1 MNFYAKFEKFVQ
13 ATGDDGA
20 GWVLFLIFAA
30 VGASAMGLSVY
41 LRSGS
46 ALTLRAISAVLLHSS
61 VWAIVVF
68 LMGYSTLKTDLPML
82 LGLSILSGVGAA
94 SVLDV
99 VLVFLK
105 MKFGINVTFN
115 PPTKP

>member
-1 MNFYAKFEKFVQ
+1 MNFYGRFEKFIH
-13 ATGDDGA
+13 AAGDDAA

-41 LRSGS
+41 LRSGNV
-46 ALTLRAISAVLLHSS
+46 LTVRAVSAVLLHSS
-61 VWAIVVF
+61 VWAVVVF
-68 LMGYSTLKTDLPML
+68 LMGYSTLKSDMPML
-82 LGLSILSGVGAA
+82 LGLSILSGIGTA

-99 VLVFLK
+99 VLVFVK

-115 PPTKP
+115 PPPKT

>member
-1 MNFYAKFEKFVQ
+1 MKFYSGFEKFI
-13 ATGDDGA
+13 AAAAADGA

-41 LRSGS
+41 LRSGHV
-46 ALTLRAISAVLLHSS
+46 LTARAVIAVLMHSS
-61 VWAIVVF
+61 AWSIVVF
-68 LMGYSTLKTDLPML
+68 LLGFSTLKEDIPML
-82 LGLSILSGVGAA
+82 LGLSILSGIGTA

-99 VLVFLK
+99 VLVFVK

-115 PPTKP
+115 PPPKI